1 MAGKLNV
8 QEMLDLKSASY
19 QMAVMNDSKVEAVL
33 KNTAKAQML
42 QKSLDSVASQMNLAV
57 QMQAFVGFIK
67 DEDKKK
73 LVASQCDEALQKAV
87 ETMAAALS

>member
-19 QMAVMNDSKVEAVL
+19 QMAVMNDSRVEEVL

-73 LVASQCDEALQKAV
+73 LVASQCDAALQKAV
-87 ETMAAALS
+87 ETMATALS